1 MIEIAKDIKTDLIL
15 NLAQLNL
22 VIQSIDKIKDKRLNS
37 NKLKRK
43 SWLKKLY

>member
-1 MIEIAKDIKTDLIL
+1 MIEIAKDIKTEIIV

-22 VIQSIDKIKDKRLNS
+22 IIKSMDNINDKRLNS

-43 SWLKKLY
+43 SWLKRLY